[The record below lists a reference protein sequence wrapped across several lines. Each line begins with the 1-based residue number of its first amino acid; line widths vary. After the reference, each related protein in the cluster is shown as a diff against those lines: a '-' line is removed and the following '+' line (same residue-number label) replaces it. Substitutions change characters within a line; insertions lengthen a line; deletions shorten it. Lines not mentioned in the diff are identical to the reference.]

1 MRIDFSA
8 LEISVTLTPWRRP
21 RTADGAKRGFVVHS
35 DYGNPK
41 TRFMQG
47 IADKVGGPVI
57 YLEAWRPGEDR
68 PSMCVPVAEFRGTS
82 ANGGSGE
89 GNLRYA
95 SDFVNEA
102 MVRGIAVT
110 AMGSS
115 RVRYEIGVRCTGG
128 SRDDAADASAAN
140 GRPPA
145 PAPEGAL
152 RRAF

>member
-1 MRIDFSA
+1 
-8 LEISVTLTPWRRP
+8 
-21 RTADGAKRGFVVHS
+21 
-35 DYGNPK
+35 
-41 TRFMQG
+41 MQG
-47 IADKVGGPVI
+47 VADKVGGPVI

-102 MVRGIAVT
+102 MARGIAVT

-128 SRDDAADASAAN
+128 SRDSRDDAADASAAN
-140 GRPPA
+140 SRP

>member
-1 MRIDFSA
+1 
-8 LEISVTLTPWRRP
+8 
-21 RTADGAKRGFVVHS
+21 
-35 DYGNPK
+35 
-41 TRFMQG
+41 MQG

-57 YLEAWRPGEDR
+57 YLEAWRPGEDH
-68 PSMCVPVAEFRGTS
+68 PSMCVPVAEFRGLN

-102 MVRGIAVT
+102 MVRGAAVT

-145 PAPEGAL
+145 PEGAL

>member
-1 MRIDFSA
+1 MRIDFNA

-21 RTADGAKRGFVVHS
+21 RTADGGAKRGFVVHS

-102 MVRGIAVT
+102 MVRGAAVT

-145 PAPEGAL
+145 PEGAL

>member
-1 MRIDFSA
+1 M
-8 LEISVTLTPWRRP
+8 TLTPWRRP
-21 RTADGAKRGFVVHS
+21 RTADGSAKRGFCVHS

-57 YLEAWRPGEDR
+57 YLEAWNPGEDR

-102 MVRGIAVT
+102 MVSGAAVT

-128 SRDDAADASAAN
+128 SRDSRDDAADASAAN
-140 GRPPA
+140 SRP

>member
-1 MRIDFSA
+1 M
-8 LEISVTLTPWRRP
+8 TLTPWRRP
-21 RTADGAKRGFVVHS
+21 RTADGGAKRGFCVHS

-68 PSMCVPVAEFRGTS
+68 PSMCVPVAEFRGIS

-102 MVRGIAVT
+102 MVRGVAVT

-145 PAPEGAL
+145 PEGAL
-152 RRAF
+152 RRVF

>member
-1 MRIDFSA
+1 M
-8 LEISVTLTPWRRP
+8 TLTPWRRP
-21 RTADGAKRGFVVHS
+21 RTADGGAKRGFCVHS
-35 DYGNPK
+35 DYGSPK

-68 PSMCVPVAEFRGTS
+68 PSMCVPVAEFRGPS
-82 ANGGSGE
+82 ANGGFGE

-140 GRPPA
+140 SRP

>member
-1 MRIDFSA
+1 M
-8 LEISVTLTPWRRP
+8 TLTPWRRP
-21 RTADGAKRGFVVHS
+21 RTADGGAKRGFCVHS

-102 MVRGIAVT
+102 MVHGMAVT

-140 GRPPA
+140 SRPL
-145 PAPEGAL
+145 APEGAL

>member
-1 MRIDFSA
+1 M
-8 LEISVTLTPWRRP
+8 TLTPWRRP
-21 RTADGAKRGFVVHS
+21 RTADGGAKRGFCVHS

-57 YLEAWRPGEDR
+57 YLE
-68 PSMCVPVAEFRGTS
+68 
-82 ANGGSGE
+82 
-89 GNLRYA
+89 YA

-145 PAPEGAL
+145 PEGAL
-152 RRAF
+152 RRVF

>member
-1 MRIDFSA
+1 
-8 LEISVTLTPWRRP
+8 
-21 RTADGAKRGFVVHS
+21 
-35 DYGNPK
+35 
-41 TRFMQG
+41 MQG

-89 GNLRYA
+89 GVLRHA

-110 AMGSS
+110 AMGAS

-145 PAPEGAL
+145 PEGAL

>member
-1 MRIDFSA
+1 M
-8 LEISVTLTPWRRP
+8 TLTPWRRP
-21 RTADGAKRGFVVHS
+21 RTADGENRRFCVHS

-57 YLEAWRPGEDR
+57 YLEARRPGEDR
-68 PSMCVPVAEFRGTS
+68 PSMCVPVAEFRGLN
-82 ANGGSGE
+82 ANGVSGE

-102 MVRGIAVT
+102 MARGMSVT

-115 RVRYEIGVRCTGG
+115 RIRYEIGVRCTGG

-145 PAPEGAL
+145 PEGAL
-152 RRAF
+152 RRSF

>member
-1 MRIDFSA
+1 
-8 LEISVTLTPWRRP
+8 
-21 RTADGAKRGFVVHS
+21 
-35 DYGNPK
+35 
-41 TRFMQG
+41 MQG

-68 PSMCVPVAEFRGTS
+68 PSMCVPVAEFRGPS
-82 ANGGSGE
+82 ANGTSGE

-102 MVRGIAVT
+102 MVRGAAVT
-110 AMGSS
+110 AMGAS

-140 GRPPA
+140 SRP

>member
-1 MRIDFSA
+1 M
-8 LEISVTLTPWRRP
+8 TLTPWRRP
-21 RTADGAKRGFVVHS
+21 RTADGGAKRGFCVHS

-68 PSMCVPVAEFRGTS
+68 PSMCVPVAEFRGPG
-82 ANGGSGE
+82 ANGSSGE

-110 AMGSS
+110 AMGAS

-145 PAPEGAL
+145 PEGAL

>member
-21 RTADGAKRGFVVHS
+21 RTADVGAKRGFCVHS

-68 PSMCVPVAEFRGTS
+68 PSMCVPVAEFRGVS

-102 MVRGIAVT
+102 MVRGDAVT

-145 PAPEGAL
+145 PEGAL
-152 RRAF
+152 RRWF

>member
-1 MRIDFSA
+1 M
-8 LEISVTLTPWRRP
+8 TLTPRGRP
-21 RTADGAKRGFVVHS
+21 RTADGGANRRFCVHS

-68 PSMCVPVAEFRGTS
+68 PLMCVPVAEFRGPG
-82 ANGGSGE
+82 ANGNSGE

-95 SDFVNEA
+95 SDFVREA
-102 MVRGIAVT
+102 TALGLAVT
-110 AMGSS
+110 ATGSS
-115 RVRYEIGVRCTGG
+115 RIRYEIGVRCTGG

-140 GRPPA
+140 SRP

-152 RRAF
+152 RRSF